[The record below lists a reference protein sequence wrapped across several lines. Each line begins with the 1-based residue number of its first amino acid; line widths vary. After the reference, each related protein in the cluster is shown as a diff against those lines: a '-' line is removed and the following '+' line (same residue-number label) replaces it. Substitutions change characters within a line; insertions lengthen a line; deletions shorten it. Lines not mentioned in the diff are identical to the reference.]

1 MIDYLRQALGQAHR
15 SPVLPRSH
23 RVFSC
28 GVSVIENDDL
38 KADGKASKMGM
49 PSVL

>member
-1 MIDYLRQALGQAHR
+1 MIDTLRQALGQAHR
-15 SPVLPRSH
+15 SSVLLRSR

-38 KADGKASKMGM
+38 KVDGKASM